1 MTGDLIKNACQ
12 VGIIESILLKN
23 FMCHSSLKLS
33 FGPHFNFVSGNNG
46 SSIPENAVHS
56 VLLESISLKVEFED
70 RGGKSALLTAI
81 IIGLGGR
88 AAATNR
94 GPSTKEFVKTGQNSA
109 CISITLRNQGP
120 DAFKPELYGKAIVVE
135 QTISAQ
141 GTRQYSLKSESE
153 HIISTKK
160 EELNMIL
167 EQFNIQVDNPVSILN
182 QEMSKLLLKSKSG
195 PEKYKFFMKATRLDQ
210 MQEDYSQILRTK
222 TITRE
227 RIAEQDDYLAE
238 LKKKVKEKE
247 RHYKSLEPL
256 NGLQEKLEQLKNQ
269 MAWALVIE
277 IEKDLESIKDCLN
290 REQQHGI
297 KYNHELEEWQAKV
310 NFAELKFKAAQDQL
324 QKITEEK
331 EQLQRQL
338 LTLKENMT
346 RKKKG
351 CKESEAT
358 VHLCKSQLKQLQK
371 DHDLL
376 QRQLEELSR
385 GCQSSKANFTELK
398 DGINNLQEQLKP
410 LKQEE
415 ATTLKQIENY
425 YDTISNLKDEQDNLR
440 HEEQAMRNT
449 VQSKRS
455 ELGKLKASRTD
466 CLKRFNG
473 NMPELLRKIEEA
485 HKQGRFRKRPIGPLG
500 VCFRLKYP
508 QLALA
513 VESCLRGLLLSFCC
527 DNYRDEQVLQSL
539 MSQCFHSGRRP
550 QINVCEFSN
559 QVYNIKDRAVR
570 HPDFPTVFE
579 CLEIS
584 NPVVANCFIDLRSIE
599 RILIIK
605 SNSRAREIMQ
615 QQRPPA
621 NCREAFTAAGDQV
634 FPNRYYSSETDRA
647 RYLGGDVES
656 KIRELEVELN
666 EKIEQ
671 LSLNQK
677 RSDLIKNKIELSYS
691 NINKAHMKRRQIQGR
706 ITKIELEFGDLE
718 NIEEPQPFH
727 IPTLRKET
735 RDIYHRILS
744 AKTNLEQARKD
755 MDEHRKLMDEDEK
768 KWKEMREKKHSIA
781 EEIDSRK
788 EELSKMD
795 TEIEVYKQKEKHL
808 EEERNKHLERIDKLK
823 KSLETKENTLER
835 DTAKARQICVQRL
848 EVSRD
853 PKSIDVE
860 INCLR
865 ERINM
870 AQEVHG
876 NKEEITRQ
884 YFEILKLQKNI
895 QDGIKRLKNFMQMI
909 DKIMKERHKA
919 YESFLKS
926 MSIRCKLNFST
937 LLSKQQYYGMIKF
950 DHKNRDLSIMV
961 ECGEGMKTTQ
971 GDTRLLSGGERS
983 FSTVCFILSLW
994 DTIESPFCCLD
1005 EFDVYMDMVNRRI
1018 SIDLILR
1025 VADSIKCDQFFFFTP
1040 LTTSFL
1046 PQGNQLR
1053 ILHLQDPERGQTTRS
1068 FATPEEPEDS
1078 DN

>member
-1 MTGDLIKNACQ
+1 MSAAEGKTDLPFTMSKRMKNFCEGTIPTKKLNTGSTEESDMRETSKRNEKTAMCGEHSMSYPRSPWNACQ

-46 SSIPENAVHS
+46 S
-56 VLLESISLKVEFED
+56 
-70 RGGKSALLTAI
+70 GKSALLTAL

-120 DAFKPELYGKAIVVE
+120 DAFKPELYGKAIIVE

-141 GTRQYSLKSESE
+141 GTRQYSLKSESA

-247 RHYKSLEPL
+247 RHYKSLESL

-290 REQQHGI
+290 GEQRHGI
-297 KYNHELEEWQAKV
+297 KYNQELEEWQAKV
-310 NFAELKFKAAQDQL
+310 NFEELKFKAAQDQL

-338 LTLKENMT
+338 VTLKENMT
-346 RKKKG
+346 RKKKA

-358 VHLCKSQLKQLQK
+358 VHLCKSQLKQLEK
-371 DHDLL
+371 DHDRL
-376 QRQLEELSR
+376 QRQFEELSR
-385 GCQSSKANFTELK
+385 GCQSSKAKFTELK

-415 ATTLKQIENY
+415 ATILKQIEND

-440 HEEQAMRNT
+440 HEEQTMRNT

-455 ELGKLKASRTD
+455 ELNKLKASRTD

-473 NMPELLRKIEEA
+473 NMPELLHKIEEA
-485 HKQGRFRKRPIGPLG
+485 HKQGRFRKKPIGPLG

-508 QLALA
+508 ELALA
-513 VESCLRGLLLSFCC
+513 VESCLKGLLLSFCC

-539 MSQCFHSGRRP
+539 MSQCFKSGRRP
-550 QINVCEFSN
+550 QINVCEFSS
-559 QVYNIKDRAVR
+559 QVYNIKDRAVH

-579 CLEIS
+579 SLEIS
-584 NPVVANCFIDLRSIE
+584 NPVVANCFIDLRNIE

-605 SNSRAREIMQ
+605 LKSLSHQIIVI
-615 QQRPPA
+615 
-621 NCREAFTAAGDQV
+621 T
-634 FPNRYYSSETDRA
+634 
-647 RYLGGDVES
+647 
-656 KIRELEVELN
+656 RELEVELK

-671 LSLNQK
+671 LSLNRQ
-677 RSDLIKNKIELSYS
+677 RSDLIKNRIKLSYT

-727 IPTLRKET
+727 IPTLRKEVQ
-735 RDIYHRILS
+735 DICHRIRS

-788 EELSKMD
+788 EALMA
-795 TEIEVYKQKEKHL
+795 TEIEAYKQKEKHL
-808 EEERNKHLERIDKLK
+808 EEERNKHLERIDELK
-823 KSLETKENTLER
+823 KRLESKENILER
-835 DTAKARQICVQRL
+835 DTAKARRICVQRL
-848 EVSRD
+848 EVTRD
-853 PKSIDVE
+853 PRSIDVE

-876 NKEEITRQ
+876 NKEETTRQ

-895 QDGIKRLKNFMQMI
+895 QDGIKRLKNFMQVI
-909 DKIMKERHKA
+909 DKIMKERHKV

-937 LLSKQQYYGMIKF
+937 LLSKQQYHGMIKF

-971 GDTRLLSGGERS
+971 GDTRFLSGGERS

-994 DTIESPFCCLD
+994 DTMESPFCCLD

-1046 PQGNQLR
+1046 PEGNQLR
-1053 ILHLQDPERGQTTRS
+1053 VLHLQDPERGQTTLS

-1078 DN
+1078 ND